1 MTWDSKEAARSLA
14 AVGGAC
20 VIAGFL
26 RYSIQGEL
34 LRTSEILMIGGAVV
48 LAVSI
53 VIGFRHILNFFS
65 KRSSQ
70 LGTNAIVM
78 SVAVIAILVILN
90 FLSFRHPK
98 RFDLTTEKL
107 FSVSDQTRKIV
118 GGLQKDVT
126 IIRFARPTDSTP
138 ESQRFED
145 LMVGY
150 KHLSPHFKFKDVNP
164 QEKPEVAREYGAK
177 RPGDVIVAAGQNKVT
192 LDPGPDGTFSESDI
206 TNTILKV
213 TRDTVKTVCFVTG
226 HGEKSLTDGSVDGY
240 AQMGEN
246 LKKETY
252 ATESVNLVSG
262 NGIPTECDVLV
273 IAGPTKPF
281 FPQETAMV
289 SKYLDAGGKSLIEI
303 DPEMDPKLDTI
314 FQSWNVNVGNNVVID
329 VSKLGQMLGTGPA
342 VPLVVQF
349 GDSPITK
356 SLVGQMTYF
365 PIARTVSI
373 ADKSKTDPQAVELL
387 MTSPQSFTKPKL
399 AQTVKY
405 DPKTDTLGPLS
416 LGVAASRKV
425 DDKSARL
432 VVVGDSDFAT
442 NQVLGGPGS
451 DGDFFL
457 NSINW
462 LAQDEDQISIRPK
475 AEASSHITLTVAQ
488 ATGLTWIDRLFLPG
502 LVIIVGISI
511 WWKRR

>member
-1 MTWDSKEAARSLA
+1 MNWDSKEVARSLA

-20 VIAGFL
+20 VVAGFL

-34 LRTSEILMIGGAVV
+34 LRTSEILMIGGGVV
-48 LAVSI
+48 LLAAI
-53 VIGFRHILNFFS
+53 VIGFRHILDFFS

-78 SVAVIAILVILN
+78 SVAVVAILIILN

-118 GGLQKDVT
+118 GGLQKDVS
-126 IIRFARPTDSTP
+126 IVRFARPSDSTP

-145 LMVGY
+145 LMIGY

-164 QEKPEVAREYGAK
+164 QEEPEVAREYGAK
-177 RPGDVIVAAGQNKVT
+177 HLGDVIVACGDRKVN
-192 LDPGPDGTFSESDI
+192 LEGSPEGGFSESDV

-226 HGEKSLTDGSVDGY
+226 HGEKSLTDSGVDGY
-240 AQMGEN
+240 AQIAEN

-252 ATESVNLVSG
+252 TTDSINLVTG
-262 NGIPTECDVLV
+262 NGIPSDCSVLV
-273 IAGPTKPF
+273 IAGPTKPL

-289 SKYLDAGGKSLIEI
+289 SKYLDDGGKALIQV
-303 DPEMDPKLDTI
+303 DPETDPKLDTI
-314 FQSWNVNVGNNVVID
+314 FQSWNLNVGNNVVID
-329 VSKLGQMLGTGPA
+329 ASGMGQLLGAGPEI
-342 VPLVVQF
+342 PLVVQY

-356 SLVGQMTYF
+356 SLARQMTYF
-365 PIARTVSI
+365 PIARTVTI
-373 ADKSKTDPQAVELL
+373 ADKSKSDPQAVELL
-387 MTSPQSFTKPKL
+387 MTSPRSFTKAKL
-399 AQTVKY
+399 EHTVKY
-405 DPKTDTLGPLS
+405 DAKTDTLGPLS

-432 VVVGDSDFAT
+432 VVIGDSDFAT

-451 DGDFFL
+451 DGDLFL

-462 LAQDEDQISIRPK
+462 LAQDEDLISIRPK
-475 AEASSHITLTVAQ
+475 PETSRHITLTVAQ
-488 ATGLTWIDRLFLPG
+488 ATALAWIDRFFLPG

>member
-1 MTWDSKEAARSLA
+1 MNWDRKETARSLA

-20 VIAGFL
+20 VVAGYL
-26 RYSIQGEL
+26 RYSIQSEL
-34 LRTSEILMIGGAVV
+34 LRTSEILLIGGGV
-48 LAVSI
+48 LLLAAI
-53 VIGFRHILNFFS
+53 VIGFQHIVNFFS

-70 LGTNAIVM
+70 LGTNAIIL
-78 SVAVIAILVILN
+78 SVAVIAILAILN
-90 FLSFRHPK
+90 FLSFRHSK
-98 RFDLTTEKL
+98 RFDLTSEKL

-126 IIRFARPTDSTP
+126 IVRFARPSDATP
-138 ESQRFED
+138 ETQRFTD
-145 LMVGY
+145 LMIEY
-150 KHLSPHFKFKDVNP
+150 KHLSPHFQFKDVNP
-164 QEKPEVAREYGAK
+164 QEKPEVAKEYGAK
-177 RPGDVIVAAGQNKVT
+177 HLGDVIVASGDQKVN
-192 LDPGPDGTFSESDI
+192 LEGSPEGGFSEADV

-226 HGEKSLTDGSVDGY
+226 HGEKSLTDSSVDGY
-240 AQMGEN
+240 AQMSEN

-252 ATESVNLVSG
+252 STNSINLVAG
-262 NGIPTECDVLV
+262 GIPSDCNVVV

-289 SKYLDAGGKSLIEI
+289 SKFLDAGGKVLIEI
-303 DPEMDPKLDTI
+303 DPETDPKLDSI
-314 FQSWNVNVGNNVVID
+314 LQPWNLNVGNNVVID
-329 VSKLGQMLGTGPA
+329 ASGMGQLLGAGPEI
-342 VPLVVQF
+342 PLVVQY

-356 SLVGQMTYF
+356 SLQRQMTYF

-373 ADKSKTDPQAVELL
+373 ADKSKSDPEAVELL
-387 MTSPQSFTKPKL
+387 KTSPQSFTKVKL
-399 AQTVKY
+399 EHTVKY

-432 VVVGDSDFAT
+432 VVIGDSDFAT

-451 DGDFFL
+451 DGDLFL

-462 LAQDEDQISIRPK
+462 LAQDENLISIRPK
-475 AEASSHITLTVAQ
+475 PETSRHITLTVAQ
-488 ATGLTWIDRLFLPG
+488 ATALAWIDRFFLPG